1 MLNTDTVSDRT
12 AKIQLAAALQ
22 EKQRRISENKL
33 LHYKPYKKQ
42 MKFHELGST
51 IRERLFMAGNQLGKT
66 IAGAAEMAMHL
77 TGLYPDWWQG
87 RRYKRPV
94 VAWASG
100 ITGETVRDT
109 VQRLLVGRT
118 GEYGT
123 GFIPKHCII
132 GDPKR
137 AMGTPDLL
145 DSVQVRHVSGGISR
159 CGFKSYA
166 TGREKW
172 QGETLDILWLDEEP
186 PQDIYTEGLTR
197 TNATGGFVY
206 MTFTP
211 LLGMSE
217 VVRRFISD
225 QNNDRTVVNM
235 TIDDVDHYTDEQKA
249 SIIASYPAHEREARA
264 KGVPTLGSGRIF
276 PISEESIKC
285 EPFQPPA
292 WWCRIGGLDFGWDHP
307 TAAVKII
314 WDREDDVIYVTSC
327 HKLRESTPIVHAAAI
342 KPWGGDW
349 MPWAWPHDGLQHDKG
364 SGDNLA
370 DQYRKQGLRMTAERA
385 TFPDGTNGVEAGLM
399 EMLDRMQ
406 TGRLKVFSHL
416 NDWFDEFRL
425 YHRKDG
431 KVVKEYDDLLSATR
445 YAIMMKRYAQQVPR
459 PREVGNPNFKR
470 QSDYQGY

>member
-197 TNATGGFVY
+197 TNAT
-206 MTFTP
+206 
-211 LLGMSE
+211 
-217 VVRRFISD
+217 
-225 QNNDRTVVNM
+225 
-235 TIDDVDHYTDEQKA
+235 
-249 SIIASYPAHEREARA
+249 
-264 KGVPTLGSGRIF
+264 
-276 PISEESIKC
+276 
-285 EPFQPPA
+285 
-292 WWCRIGGLDFGWDHP
+292 
-307 TAAVKII
+307 
-314 WDREDDVIYVTSC
+314 
-327 HKLRESTPIVHAAAI
+327 
-342 KPWGGDW
+342 
-349 MPWAWPHDGLQHDKG
+349 
-364 SGDNLA
+364 
-370 DQYRKQGLRMTAERA
+370 
-385 TFPDGTNGVEAGLM
+385 
-399 EMLDRMQ
+399 
-406 TGRLKVFSHL
+406 
-416 NDWFDEFRL
+416 
-425 YHRKDG
+425 
-431 KVVKEYDDLLSATR
+431 
-445 YAIMMKRYAQQVPR
+445 
-459 PREVGNPNFKR
+459 
-470 QSDYQGY
+470 